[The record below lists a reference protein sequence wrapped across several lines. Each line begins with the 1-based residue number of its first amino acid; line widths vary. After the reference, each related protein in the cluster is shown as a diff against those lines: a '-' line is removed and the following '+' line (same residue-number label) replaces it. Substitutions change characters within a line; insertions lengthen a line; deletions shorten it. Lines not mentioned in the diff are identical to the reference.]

1 MTQQKTSFPQRFYC
15 YVREANE
22 DSEEISAAGAENT
35 QSFSAVEFHE
45 PGAPEFHVLISL
57 DYPSRRQEAR
67 LLLCPCAGT
76 EIAQPLFH
84 RRRLNIAVNET
95 FAAAAVPNVSELS
108 TTVFKDW
115 SMQL

>member
-1 MTQQKTSFPQRFYC
+1 
-15 YVREANE
+15 VREANE

-76 EIAQPLFH
+76 ENRATAISSK
-84 RRRLNIAVNET
+84 AVEHCR
-95 FAAAAVPNVSELS
+95 E
-108 TTVFKDW
+108 
-115 SMQL
+115 